1 MLLMTPSKWKSIFV
15 CVRPHPSWRS
25 TFSLT
30 GQSSII
36 DCHFLPISI
45 DSTSALVSMHLF
57 FFVFFCRRCCCCR
70 CNRFWKG
77 PKRKVESAQRKR
89 EAQRKEQFLQRN
101 VSLPMKI
108 EKRTRR
114 IGEQVVQFGSKKVKR
129 TSLRTHRGKEN
140 SAARCHRLRMTWIL
154 FLKKEENVSAGG
166 KLHRLPFIR
175 RPICCRRCNYFS
187 AFSLFFGIFFFW
199 LAAGRSQ
206 WKPIDPLN
214 RIKKR
219 YLDRW

>member
-1 MLLMTPSKWKSIFV
+1 MSEKGGQKRGDPETRSRKKLDSGRSLLLFYIFL
-15 CVRPHPSWRS
+15 
-25 TFSLT
+25 SLSL
-30 GQSSII
+30 SSFILL
-36 DCHFLPISI
+36 C
-45 DSTSALVSMHLF
+45 TF
-57 FFVFFCRRCCCCR
+57 FFCFGPEFQ
-70 CNRFWKG
+70 FWKG

-166 KLHRLPFIR
+166 KLHRLPFIQ

-187 AFSLFFGIFFFW
+187 AFSLFFGIFLFLFSRW
-199 LAAGRSQ
+199 TVPVKANRST
-206 WKPIDPLN
+206 
-214 RIKKR
+214 
-219 YLDRW
+219 